1 MLFSDKALLHYQNIL
16 CSNKLANFNVIK
28 KPRFKY
34 ADNELEQIHDIKS
47 NMNKYFQL
55 QIYKANNYNNIL
67 SIDSDNKETIKKL
80 NKKYN
85 DVDIF
90 DTNKKYDKMNEY
102 FDEYSRYLKPK
113 KIDSKFVTNIIID
126 ELPIIEE
133 IQRKV
138 IIKKKNDKK
147 KEENK
152 QEFKN
157 EEECKTKKRSLKYY
171 YSKEDL
177 IDFIL
182 KDENMKK
189 KFPKNT
195 IKKLSKDEIC
205 KIYFSKN

>member
-1 MLFSDKALLHYQNIL
+1 MLFSDKALLHYENIL
-16 CSNKLANFNVIK
+16 CNNKLANYKVIQ

-34 ADNELEQIHDIKS
+34 ADNELEKIHDIKS
-47 NMNKYFQL
+47 NVNKYFQL
-55 QIYKANNYNNIL
+55 QIYKANNYNNML
-67 SIDSDNKETIKKL
+67 SIDTKNKETLGKL
-80 NKKYN
+80 NKKFN
-85 DVDIF
+85 DIDDVI
-90 DTNKKYDKMNEY
+90 DTDEKYDKMMEY
-102 FDEYSRYLKPK
+102 FGDYSSYLKPER
-113 KIDSKFVTNIIID
+113 IDSKFVTNIIID
-126 ELPIIEE
+126 ELPIVEE

-138 IIKKKNDKK
+138 IIKKRDKK
-147 KEENK
+147 IVENR

-177 IDFIL
+177 IEFIL

-205 KIYFSKN
+205 RIYFSKN